1 MESFIT
7 GLGTANPDFQRSQ
20 AVTADFIANLM
31 NLNDK
36 KRTRLMELFT
46 NSGIENRYS
55 VLEDYTKSSGDF
67 TFFSNNSNFEPFPS
81 TADRMRVYKQEAL
94 KLSLLA
100 IENCIATLDGF
111 ALNDITHV
119 ITVSCTGMYT
129 PGLDIELVQHLK
141 LKTQT
146 QRTAINFMGC
156 YGAFTGLKAAN
167 AICKSEPAAT
177 VLLVCVE
184 LCSLHV
190 QKNQTLDNLFANLLF
205 GDGAA
210 AVIIQ
215 SQVTRLPALAL
226 ENFYCELAPESK
238 QAMTWH
244 IGDTGFEMSL
254 SSYVPKI
261 IKSGIK
267 KFSANLLALQ
277 NNQLSDIAFFA
288 IHPGGKKILEACEH
302 ALGISAADNRYA
314 YAVMRQF
321 GNMSSCTVL
330 FVIKAILNERNNQDH
345 QKKILGLGFGPGLTL
360 ESMLLRLELV

>member
-7 GLGTANPDFQRSQ
+7 GLGTANPDFKRSQ
-20 AVTADFIANLM
+20 TYTADFIANLM
-31 NLNDK
+31 GLSDK
-36 KRTRLMELFT
+36 KRNRLIDLFT
-46 NSGIENRYS
+46 NSGIENRFS
-55 VLEDYTKSSGDF
+55 VLEDYTKAHGDF
-67 TFFSNNSNFEPFPS
+67 TFFSNNSDYEPFPS
-81 TADRMRVYKQEAL
+81 TAERMRIYKQEAL
-94 KLSLLA
+94 KLALRA
-100 IENCIATLDGF
+100 IENCMAKQPNF
-111 ALNDITHV
+111 SLNQVTHV

-167 AICKSEPAAT
+167 AICLSEPIAT

-190 QKNQTLDNLFANLLF
+190 QKTPTLDNLFANLLF

-215 SQVTRLPALAL
+215 NKVTRLPALAL
-226 ENFYCELAPESK
+226 ESFYCELAPDSK
-238 QAMTWH
+238 QAMAWH

-267 KFSANLLALQ
+267 NFSANILALQ
-277 NNQLSDIAFFA
+277 NNRLSDIAFFA
-288 IHPGGKKILEACEH
+288 IHPGGKKILEACEQ
-302 ALGISAADNRYA
+302 ALGISAAENRYA
-314 YAVMRQF
+314 YEVMRQF
-321 GNMSSCTVL
+321 GNMSSCTIL
-330 FVIKAILNERNNQDH
+330 FVIKAILNDRKAADNH
-345 QKKILGLGFGPGLTL
+345 KKILGLGFGPGLTL
-360 ESMLLRLELV
+360 ESMLLRLVLS

>member
-7 GLGTANPDFQRSQ
+7 GLGTANPDFQRPQ
-20 AVTADFIANLM
+20 TMTANFIANLM
-31 NLNDK
+31 DLSDK
-36 KRTRLMELFT
+36 KRSRLTELFA

-55 VLEDYTKSSGDF
+55 VLEDYTKSNGEF
-67 TFFSNNSNFEPFPS
+67 TFFANNSDFEPFPS
-81 TADRMRVYKQEAL
+81 TAERMRIYKQEAI
-94 KLSLLA
+94 KLALRA
-100 IENCIATLDGF
+100 IENCTASLPGF
-111 ALNDITHV
+111 SLKDITHV

-129 PGLDIELVQHLK
+129 PGLDIELVQQLK
-141 LKTQT
+141 LKTET

-167 AICKSEPAAT
+167 AICKSETSAT

-190 QKNQTLDNLFANLLF
+190 QKKSTLDNLFANLLF

-215 SQVTRLPALAL
+215 NQVTRLPALAL
-226 ENFYCELAPESK
+226 ESFYCELAPDSK
-238 QAMTWH
+238 QAMAWH

-267 KFSANLLALQ
+267 KFSANILAKR
-277 NNQLSDIAFFA
+277 NNQLSDIAYFA
-288 IHPGGKKILEACEH
+288 IHPGGKKILEACEQ
-302 ALGISAADNRYA
+302 ALGISTADNRYA

-330 FVIKAILNERNNQDH
+330 FVIKAILEERNHQDH

-360 ESMLLRLELV
+360 ESMLLRLELI